1 MNLSANRGDS
11 SVDVEFTTTESNRS
25 GASAAFGMVN
35 ETEETGS
42 MRANL
47 AMVWTKVE
55 ATQPLV
61 IKATSEEQTWYYIT
75 SIATNLDTKFNPL
88 SEALYQWDEAIL

>member
-1 MNLSANRGDS
+1 
-11 SVDVEFTTTESNRS
+11 
-25 GASAAFGMVN
+25 
-35 ETEETGS
+35 

-47 AMVWTKVE
+47 AMVWTEVE
-55 ATQPLV
+55 TSKPLT

-88 SEALYQWDEAIL
+88 TEALNQWDEAML